1 MTLFKNIFIVLLLLL
16 ICNFKSQ
23 ITTAKIDSLQ
33 TTVFSKLLK
42 NGELY
47 KIVLLET
54 KLRKE
59 CQQLNYENGEIR
71 GCLNLANV
79 LILMKKDKE
88 SLQMLEMAEKELKG
102 KKEYALE
109 AYMYFV
115 YGKNYNS
122 LGLHEQAI
130 KCFDTAF
137 VLAHKI
143 KDQKEKEK
151 RLYSIY
157 DWKRNS
163 FEYLGLMDSV
173 YSNERKCMKSPTPM
187 LFITIAERH
196 FKLNN
201 IDSAEFYIN
210 KANELLTTRQI
221 PIEGKANVLRAFGK
235 LNIEKKNYNKALN
248 YLFSSLNITSKAQL
262 GKGTLESYKLIAEAY
277 NGLNFPEQESEYLAK
292 YSALNDSLQ
301 REENSGINMV
311 IKRMH
316 KEQADNEKRYSSVLL
331 YVILSIVFLGSIIVY
346 FVFKFS
352 RSRERVKDAMINE
365 KVKESENLKRKLTTT
380 YEELIMLAKRSDP
393 SFMIKF
399 RDSHSDFYDCLISK
413 YPDLNPNDLK
423 LCAFLKLDL
432 SNKQISDYDHISIRT
447 AESKKYRLRKK
458 LKLSRDIDLYKWIQ
472 NF

>member
-143 KDQKEKEK
+143 KDRKEKEK

-163 FEYLGLMDSV
+163 FEYLGVMDSV

-187 LFITIAERH
+187 LFITI
-196 FKLNN
+196 
-201 IDSAEFYIN
+201 
-210 KANELLTTRQI
+210 
-221 PIEGKANVLRAFGK
+221 V
-235 LNIEKKNYNKALN
+235 
-248 YLFSSLNITSKAQL
+248 
-262 GKGTLESYKLIAEAY
+262 
-277 NGLNFPEQESEYLAK
+277 
-292 YSALNDSLQ
+292 
-301 REENSGINMV
+301 
-311 IKRMH
+311 
-316 KEQADNEKRYSSVLL
+316 
-331 YVILSIVFLGSIIVY
+331 
-346 FVFKFS
+346 
-352 RSRERVKDAMINE
+352 
-365 KVKESENLKRKLTTT
+365 
-380 YEELIMLAKRSDP
+380 
-393 SFMIKF
+393 
-399 RDSHSDFYDCLISK
+399 
-413 YPDLNPNDLK
+413 
-423 LCAFLKLDL
+423 
-432 SNKQISDYDHISIRT
+432 
-447 AESKKYRLRKK
+447 
-458 LKLSRDIDLYKWIQ
+458 
-472 NF
+472 